1 MNKKEVKGIGGF
13 LLIFIILYII
23 ETLFQLI
30 GVKFFHDIA
39 IYYMPWK
46 ENSINF
52 LCAFSI
58 LMCLI
63 SFINIIMLLFV
74 REKFVISFT
83 INLYIFMLISGVIIY
98 IMFNDLIYVRSFVQ
112 VFSFLFSIFYTF
124 CCIIYLKKSKR
135 VKNTYCGKENI
146 NTSDYRSNTSKTNNH
161 ETDKQYY
168 YSNWQQFSNG
178 QSDNFNSHHNT
189 NYDDK
194 YNRSNWEKFSKD
206 DIPHDT
212 NTHQSNTNGSYQR
225 SNHYEQKKENNSYQQ
240 SNNSEQKK
248 SSSYKES
255 YENKLPNDVV
265 KAFKVF
271 DMPITTSS
279 FEAVKKKYHLL
290 IKIYH
295 PDKNNGDAETARY
308 AEQKTKEINMAY
320 SVLRN
325 YFSQKC

>member
-1 MNKKEVKGIGGF
+1 MNKNEVRGIGGF
-13 LLIFIILYII
+13 LLIYIILYII
-23 ETLFQLI
+23 STILSFFGIETI
-30 GVKFFHDIA
+30 REIA
-39 IYYMPWK
+39 TYYMPWK
-46 ENSINF
+46 KQS
-52 LCAFSI
+52 
-58 LMCLI
+58 I
-63 SFINIIMLLFV
+63 SFVYVFCIMKNIISIINIFLLIFS
-74 REKFVISFT
+74 REIFVISFT
-83 INLYIFMLISGVIIY
+83 INFNIFKIISEFLLIIIFNDILFIDTGDIHYIVRDYIFYIVVAIY
-98 IMFNDLIYVRSFVQ
+98 F
-112 VFSFLFSIFYTF
+112 
-124 CCIIYLKKSKR
+124 KKSIR
-135 VKNTYCGKENI
+135 VKNTYCGNKNI
-146 NTSDYRSNTSKTNNH
+146 NENNYKSNTSGTNNN
-161 ETDKQYY
+161 EKNKQYY

-255 YENKLPNDVV
+255 YENKLPNDVI
-265 KAFKVF
+265 KAFQVF
-271 DMPITTSS
+271 DMPITTP

-320 SVLRN
+320 SVLKN
-325 YFSQKC
+325 YFSQKR